1 PVTVVAQGN
10 GMYNISVSSGG
21 LSIGDHWF
29 IFNATKSGAYVNDA
43 SVNVT
48 FTLRAHYTT
57 ASVSGDLTTPYGFD
71 TSLTVTI
78 IDTDTGQTVA
88 IADVSSM
95 TFTWSGGSHSEDPAT
110 SFDITLPTSS
120 WAVGTK
126 TVTLSVVMASDHY
139 YTPDDYSFDV
149 TIRNHYTSA
158 SVTGDL
164 TTPWGFDTIVT
175 IVIVDQDTGTELSYS
190 DVSSVTFVTT
200 HYGSQSPSVASSL
213 TVQLDTDS
221 WSVGDEAITLQVTM
235 TGNYDNPSDY
245 DFTITIRKHYT
256 TASVQG
262 DFVTPWDYDTTV
274 TVIVTDQDT
283 GGNLG
288 TSDVSSVTFVTTH
301 YGSQSPTI
309 SGSLTFTLSTDSWS
323 VGDEGVT
330 LQVGVDTTK
339 YEAPSDYSFTVTI
352 RNHYTSATVSG
363 DLETPWDFNT
373 DVTVT
378 ITDKD
383 TGSTL
388 AASSVSWVYFDYAHY
403 SDENFTVSGSLSFT
417 LSTRTWV
424 VGNEPTTLKVSLL
437 GDYNNPSDYD
447 FTITIRNHHT
457 SVAVSGDLTT
467 PWGFNTTVTVV
478 VTDTETGSTL
488 STSDVSWANFDYS
501 TSGYTDEN
509 FTISGSLTLTLN
521 TDSWSVGD
529 ESVTLSLAV
538 KGDYYDPGDYD
549 FTITIRKHYTSVSAG
564 GDLVTPWDFDT
575 TIKIML
581 VDEDTGNS
589 LTQSDISSAILQTT
603 HYGVK
608 TLTVSSFMTATVATS
623 TWAVGDEA
631 VTLQVSVDSSKY
643 QDPDNYGF
651 TITIRNHH
659 TSASVKGDFVTP
671 WGLDTMATVVVVDED
686 TGSEL
691 GASDVAWANFDYAHY
706 TDENFTISSSLSVTL
721 NTDPWSVGTES
732 ITLTVG
738 LNGDYDA
745 PSIYSF
751 SITIRNHYT
760 TASVSGDLTTPWG
773 LDTTV
778 TVIVTDKDTGSTL
791 GASDVSWANFD
802 YATAGYTDENLTIS
816 GSLTLTLNTDPWAV
830 GTESVT
836 LTVGLNG
843 DYDNPTTYSF
853 SITIRN
859 HYTAASVS
867 GDLTTPWGYKT
878 TVTVV
883 ITDQDTGAILG
894 ASAVSS
900 VDFDYAT
907 SSYTDDHFVISG
919 SLELTLNTDT
929 WAVGTESV
937 TMTVVMNGDYD
948 APASYGFSITIR
960 RHYTSVTVTGSLTS
974 PYGNTTPVTV
984 VVTDLDTD
992 TTLSASTVSSM
1003 VFDPTHYANQTV
1015 NPVTSLDI
1023 VLSTESWAVGTE
1035 SVLIDVSMTANYY
1048 DPDDY
1053 TFTIEICALSTYLYH
1068 EPNDLI
1074 FPNGD
1079 SFKIIIRVNISEAG
1093 PYYGEMLTGLVAA
1106 NFTVH
1111 NSTYNYPFTLQ
1122 EISSGRF
1129 NLTIDGSYF
1138 PEGTYTITV
1147 EFNPVN
1153 ATLDGSKL
1161 VITFQYRPARSEL
1174 SSPDRAVTTPYD
1186 TDFDITLNFT
1196 DVDRNAGISGAT
1208 ITSEGISIYDVTD
1221 LGGGQYRVTVNVSG
1235 MTRGEYYYN
1244 ITADKTGY
1252 EAQTIE
1258 FKVLIRAVYTSAIP
1272 TVNALDIPVGKDPV
1286 FNVDFTDLDHNVPI
1300 DDSAP
1305 FQLTCTWIHPIIWE
1319 YTTDNR

>member
-1 PVTVVAQGN
+1 PYGQDFTATLVFRDTYDDIPITGATITFANGTPVNVVAQGN

-21 LSIGDHWF
+21 FSIGDHWF

-88 IADVSSM
+88 IAEVSSM

-126 TVTLSVVMASDHY
+126 TVTLGVAMASNHY
-139 YTPDDYSFDV
+139 YAPDDYSFDV

-158 SVTGDL
+158 SVTGDF
-164 TTPWGFDTIVT
+164 TTPWGFDTTVT
-175 IVIVDQDTGTELSYS
+175 IVIVDKDTGTELSYS

-200 HYGSQSPSVASSL
+200 HYGSQNPSVASSL

-221 WSVGDEAITLQVTM
+221 WSVGDEAVTLQVTM

-245 DFTITIRKHYT
+245 GFTITIRKHYT

-262 DFVTPWDYDTTV
+262 DLVTPWGYDTTV
-274 TVIVTDQDT
+274 TVVVTDQDT
-283 GGNLG
+283 GSNLG
-288 TSDVSSVTFVTTH
+288 TSDVSSVTFVTSH

-309 SGSLTFTLSTDSWS
+309 SGSLTFTLSTNSWS

-339 YEAPSDYSFTVTI
+339 YEAPIDYSFTVTI

-363 DLETPWDFNT
+363 DLETPWGFNT
-373 DVTVT
+373 DVTVA

-403 SDENFTVSGSLSFT
+403 GDQNFTVSGSLSFT
-417 LSTRTWV
+417 LSTSTWV
-424 VGNEPTTLKVSLL
+424 VGDEPTTLKVSLL
-437 GDYNNPSDYD
+437 GDYDNPSDYD

-457 SVAVSGDLTT
+457 SVTVSGDLTT
-467 PWGFNTTVTVV
+467 PWGFDTTVTVV

-488 STSDVSWANFDYS
+488 SASDVSWANFDYA
-501 TSGYTDEN
+501 TVGYTDEN

-521 TDSWSVGD
+521 TDSW
-529 ESVTLSLAV
+529 A
-538 KGDYYDPGDYD
+538 
-549 FTITIRKHYTSVSAG
+549 
-564 GDLVTPWDFDT
+564 
-575 TIKIML
+575 
-581 VDEDTGNS
+581 
-589 LTQSDISSAILQTT
+589 
-603 HYGVK
+603 
-608 TLTVSSFMTATVATS
+608 
-623 TWAVGDEA
+623 
-631 VTLQVSVDSSKY
+631 
-643 QDPDNYGF
+643 
-651 TITIRNHH
+651 
-659 TSASVKGDFVTP
+659 
-671 WGLDTMATVVVVDED
+671 
-686 TGSEL
+686 
-691 GASDVAWANFDYAHY
+691 
-706 TDENFTISSSLSVTL
+706 
-721 NTDPWSVGTES
+721 VGTES
-732 ITLTVG
+732 I
-738 LNGDYDA
+738 
-745 PSIYSF
+745 
-751 SITIRNHYT
+751 
-760 TASVSGDLTTPWG
+760 
-773 LDTTV
+773 
-778 TVIVTDKDTGSTL
+778 
-791 GASDVSWANFD
+791 
-802 YATAGYTDENLTIS
+802 
-816 GSLTLTLNTDPWAV
+816 
-830 GTESVT
+830 T

-853 SITIRN
+853 SITVRN
-859 HYTAASVS
+859 HYTVASVS

-894 ASAVSS
+894 ASTVSS

-907 SSYTDDHFVISG
+907 LSYTDDHFVISG

-937 TMTVVMNGDYD
+937 TMTVTMNGDYD
-948 APASYGFSITIR
+948 APASHGFSITIR

-974 PYGNTTPVTV
+974 PYGNTTLVTV

-992 TTLSASTVSSM
+992 TTLSASTVSSI
-1003 VFDPTHYANQTV
+1003 VFDPTHYANQTI

-1053 TFTIEICALSTYLYH
+1053 TFNIEICALSTYLYH

-1079 SFKIIIRVNISEAG
+1079 SFKIIIRVNVSETG

-1111 NSTYNYPFTLQ
+1111 NGTYNYPFTLH

-1153 ATLDGSKL
+1153 ATLDSSKL
-1161 VITFQYRPARSEL
+1161 V
-1174 SSPDRAVTTPYD
+1174 
-1186 TDFDITLNFT
+1186 
-1196 DVDRNAGISGAT
+1196 
-1208 ITSEGISIYDVTD
+1208 
-1221 LGGGQYRVTVNVSG
+1221 
-1235 MTRGEYYYN
+1235 
-1244 ITADKTGY
+1244 
-1252 EAQTIE
+1252 
-1258 FKVLIRAVYTSAIP
+1258 
-1272 TVNALDIPVGKDPV
+1272 
-1286 FNVDFTDLDHNVPI
+1286 
-1300 DDSAP
+1300 
-1305 FQLTCTWIHPIIWE
+1305 
-1319 YTTDNR
+1319 